1 MLDCLLLLCC
11 WHCVAAHQAAIFRLD
26 PVRCGKHSPPWSTM
40 FSASPDSTRPGSLAG
55 PRSMVPAGAAP
66 MLASMLT
73 LMLPLMLALLAI
85 LACGAALAADDAPES
100 ANADTLQYTVRIQ
113 APQPLAQLLEKNL
126 DLMRFRGNAR
136 IDRRQLQRL
145 IRAAPQ
151 QIETLVATE
160 GFYMPEIKAALDA
173 GSAEPVVVIEV
184 TPGEPVR
191 VDSVDLVLQGFEA
204 SASDAP
210 FDTAAI
216 KESWSLKP
224 DQIFRQADWE
234 AAKRNLLRQVLQT
247 RYAHAQLSASQAA
260 VDPETH
266 RAKLRVVLDSGPEL
280 RFGDLRIEGLQ
291 RYPASVV
298 ADLNQIKPGDYYSEA
313 KLQAY
318 QARLQESTYFSS
330 VEVSAD
336 LPPRV
341 EPASAA
347 ANQADANTEIDAATP
362 TTPEPSAPVAEA
374 TMAPPLAPLL
384 VRVTENKLQNVSAG
398 LGYSSNTGN
407 RAQLSYDNLSLF
419 DLKFKSALMLETKRQ
434 TARGTFYFPITPK
447 GYNDSVGASFERSD
461 IAGETTSVSTVAAKR
476 VWGSTR
482 IERSLTFE
490 FLNEVKSVAGLDA
503 STSKSLPLTYGITLR
518 RLDSLLF
525 PSRGYVLHAQ
535 LGGALL
541 PLLTDEKFVRANAK
555 FVYYHPLGKDAKL
568 ILRGEAGALGSKEK
582 VGVPSVYLFRAG
594 GDQSVRGYGFQELGV
609 QEGNAIVGGRYLATG
624 GAELQYWLTPTWGAA
639 TFYDAGNA
647 ADTIKDLHPKSG
659 YGIGA
664 RYNSP
669 VGPIN
674 VDLAYGHAVQ
684 KYRLHFSLGFT
695 F

>member
-1 MLDCLLLLCC
+1 
-11 WHCVAAHQAAIFRLD
+11 
-26 PVRCGKHSPPWSTM
+26 M
-40 FSASPDSTRPGSLAG
+40 FSATLFQASAGQPAAARIPAQAASL
-55 PRSMVPAGAAP
+55 
-66 MLASMLT
+66 MLLLTLT
-73 LMLPLMLALLAI
+73 LMLAGGP
-85 LACGAALAADDAPES
+85 ALAQSADDIPVANQPAADASEGSDSGES
-100 ANADTLQYTVRIQ
+100 GNDVEGLQYSVNIQ
-113 APQPLAQLLEKNL
+113 APEPLAELLEKNL

-136 IDRRQLQRL
+136 MDRRQLQRL
-145 IRAAPQ
+145 IRAAPE
-151 QIETLVATE
+151 QIKTLVATE
-160 GFYMPEIKAALDA
+160 GFYTPEITAQLDA
-173 GSAEPVVVIEV
+173 GSAAPVVVINV
-184 TPGEPVR
+184 TPGEPVQ
-191 VDSVDLVLQGFEA
+191 VGSVDLVLQGFA
-204 SASDAP
+204 SSDADAP
-210 FDTAAI
+210 FDTTAI

-224 DQIFRQADWE
+224 GRIFRQADWE

-247 RYAHAQLSASQAA
+247 RYAHAQLSASLAS
-260 VDPETH
+260 VDPQTR
-266 RAKLRVVLDSGPEL
+266 RAALRVVLDSGPEL
-280 RFGDLRIEGLQ
+280 RFGALRIEGLQ

-298 ADLNQIKPGDYYSEA
+298 ANLNQIKPGDYYSEA

-318 QARLQESTYFSS
+318 QARLQDSAYFSN
-330 VEVSAD
+330 VDVSAD
-336 LPPRV
+336 LPARP
-341 EPASAA
+341 EPQVAA
-347 ANQADANTEIDAATP
+347 ADAAAAATAAVTETATATAAP
-362 TTPEPSAPVAEA
+362 T
-374 TMAPPLAPLL
+374 APPLAPLL

-407 RAQLSYDNLSLF
+407 RAQLSYDNLNLF
-419 DLKFKSALMLETKRQ
+419 DLKFKSALMLETKKQ
-434 TARGTFYFPITPK
+434 TARGTFYFPPTPK
-447 GYNDSVGASFERSD
+447 GYNDSLGASFEHSD
-461 IAGETTSVSTVAAKR
+461 IAGEITSVSTVAAKR
-476 VWGSTR
+476 AWGSTL

-490 FLNEVKSVAGLDA
+490 FLNEIKTVTGLA
-503 STSKSLPLTYGITLR
+503 TTSSKALPLTYGITLR

-525 PSRGYVLHAQ
+525 PNKGYVLHAQ

-555 FVYYHPLGKDAKL
+555 FVYYYPLSKKSKV

-609 QEGNAIVGGRYLATG
+609 QQGSATVGGRYLATG
-624 GAELQYWLTPTWGAA
+624 SAELQYWFTPTWGAA

-659 YGIGA
+659 YGVGA

>member
-1 MLDCLLLLCC
+1 
-11 WHCVAAHQAAIFRLD
+11 
-26 PVRCGKHSPPWSTM
+26 
-40 FSASPDSTRPGSLAG
+40 
-55 PRSMVPAGAAP
+55 
-66 MLASMLT
+66 
-73 LMLPLMLALLAI
+73 
-85 LACGAALAADDAPES
+85 
-100 ANADTLQYTVRIQ
+100 
-113 APQPLAQLLEKNL
+113 LLEKNL
-126 DLMRFRGNAR
+126 DLMRFRGNAS

-151 QIETLVATE
+151 QIRDLVATE
-160 GFYMPEIKAALDA
+160 GYYTPEIKAELDA
-173 GSAEPVVVIEV
+173 GSAAPVVVIDV
-184 TPGEPVR
+184 NPGEPVQ
-191 VDSVDLVLQGFEA
+191 VGSVDLVLQGFEA
-204 SASDAP
+204 SAGDAP
-210 FDTAAI
+210 FDTQAI
-216 KESWSLKP
+216 KDSWTLP
-224 DQIFRQADWE
+224 PGQVFRHAEWE
-234 AAKRNLLRQVLQT
+234 TAKRNLLRQVLQT
-247 RYAHAQLSASQAA
+247 RYAHAQLSTSVAS
-260 VDPETH
+260 VDPETR
-266 RAKLRVVLDSGPEL
+266 RASLRVVLDSGPEL
-280 RFGDLRIEGLQ
+280 RFGELRIEGLQ

-318 QARLQESTYFSS
+318 QARLQESTYFRS

-336 LPPRV
+336 LPTRV
-341 EPASAA
+341 EPVAA
-347 ANQADANTEIDAATP
+347 ALSTGTTNTAA
-362 TTPEPSAPVAEA
+362 
-374 TMAPPLAPLL
+374 APPLAPLL

-407 RAQLSYDNLSLF
+407 RTQLSYDNLSLL

-434 TARGTFYFPITPK
+434 TARGTFYFPVTPN
-447 GYNDSVGASFERSD
+447 GYNDSVGAAFEHND
-461 IAGETTSVSTVAAKR
+461 IAGEITSVSTVAAKR
-476 VWGSTR
+476 VWGSTL

-490 FLNEVKSVAGLDA
+490 FVNEVKSVAGLDPT
-503 STSKSLPLTYGITLR
+503 SNSKSLPLTYGITLR
-518 RLDSLLF
+518 RLDNLLF
-525 PSRGYVLHAQ
+525 PNKGYVLHGQ
-535 LGGALL
+535 LGAAVL

-555 FVYYHPLGKDAKL
+555 FIYYQPLGKDAKL
-568 ILRGEAGALGSKEK
+568 IVRGEAGALASKEK

-609 QEGNAIVGGRYLATG
+609 QEGNATVGGRYLATG

-647 ADTIKDLHPKSG
+647 ADTIGDLHPKSG
-659 YGIGA
+659 YGVGA

>member
-1 MLDCLLLLCC
+1 
-11 WHCVAAHQAAIFRLD
+11 
-26 PVRCGKHSPPWSTM
+26 M
-40 FSASPDSTRPGSLAG
+40 FSALPVSTRS
-55 PRSMVPAGAAP
+55 SSAP
-66 MLASMLT
+66 MLSLT
-73 LMLPLMLALLAI
+73 LTLTLSLFMTLALAG
-85 LACGAALAADDAPES
+85 GAALAADDPADIPAATAADDTS
-100 ANADTLQYTVRIQ
+100 AVVDAGVAADDAADVVADALQYTVRIQ
-113 APQPLAQLLEKNL
+113 APEPLAELLEKNL
-126 DLMRFRGNAR
+126 DLMRFRGNASM
-136 IDRRQLQRL
+136 DRRQLQRL

-151 QIETLVATE
+151 QITTLVATE
-160 GFYMPEIKAALDA
+160 GFYSPDIKVQLDPDSAA
-173 GSAEPVVVIEV
+173 PVVVIEV
-184 TPGEPVR
+184 TPGEPVQ
-191 VDSVDLVLQGFEA
+191 VGNIDLVLQGFEA
-204 SASDAP
+204 SADDAP
-210 FDTAAI
+210 FDTTAI
-216 KESWSLKP
+216 KESWTLP
-224 DQIFRQADWE
+224 TGQVFRQAEWE

-260 VDPETH
+260 VDPETR
-266 RAKLRVVLDSGPEL
+266 RASLRVVLDSGPEL
-280 RFGDLRIEGLQ
+280 RFGELRIEGLQ

-318 QARLQESTYFSS
+318 QARLQDSTYFRS

-336 LPPRV
+336 LPARV
-341 EPASAA
+341 APATPATE
-347 ANQADANTEIDAATP
+347 DTTVTENTAPTEGAGAAT
-362 TTPEPSAPVAEA
+362 TAA
-374 TMAPPLAPLL
+374 APPLAPLL

-407 RAQLSYDNLSLF
+407 RTQLSYDNLSLF

-434 TARGTFYFPITPK
+434 TARGTFYFPVTPK
-447 GYNDSVGASFERSD
+447 GYNDSVGASFEHSD
-461 IAGETTSVSTVAAKR
+461 IAGEITSVSTVAAKR
-476 VWGSTR
+476 AWGSTL

-490 FLNEVKSVAGLDA
+490 FLNEVKTVTGLDT

-518 RLDSLLF
+518 RLDNLLF
-525 PSRGYVLHAQ
+525 PNQGYVLHAQ

-555 FVYYHPLGKDAKL
+555 FVYYQPLGKDAKL
-568 ILRGEAGALGSKEK
+568 IVRGEAGALASKEK

-609 QEGNAIVGGRYLATG
+609 QEGSATVGGRYLATG
-624 GAELQYWLTPTWGAA
+624 GAELQYWFTPTWGAA

-647 ADTIKDLHPKSG
+647 ADTVKDLHPKSG
-659 YGIGA
+659 YGVGA